1 VETTN
6 DNEST
11 MLELINN
18 MAVMPKKFEHLKI
31 FLGRNLDDNDH
42 TNLQFLMVTPD
53 SFGKVRLDDIECDN
67 DQITLFLTDLQTN
80 NSGNVR
86 VDLNNET
93 QTTLFIYWKD
103 VQKMVWDEMLNETN
117 VTLLEFE

>member
-1 VETTN
+1 
-6 DNEST
+6 
-11 MLELINN
+11 
-18 MAVMPKKFEHLKI
+18 
-31 FLGRNLDDNDH
+31 
-42 TNLQFLMVTPD
+42 MVTPD

>member
-1 VETTN
+1 METTN